1 MSTDFNYGGKQ
12 IVIGGP
18 IKPNGKDMP
27 SDARTRV
34 DCYADIATIP
44 NPYVGLRIT
53 VKVDETNNNKMT
65 DYIVK
70 SLKANSI
77 GLANS
82 LIDEVVRYVDYL
94 GINGQSVDTNNF
106 ATKEE
111 LGLKADK
118 TELHSHINK
127 TVLDGI
133 ASTNVDNWNNKV
145 DKVEGKTLTTND
157 YTNEEKQTVASL
169 KATVGD
175 TSSGLVKDVK
185 DLKTNGV
192 SQDNINVAIE
202 NYLTEHP
209 VSGGATAE
217 QAAQIEANRV
227 AIGDE
232 NSGLTKEVNDIK
244 NTELQNLNTAILRVN
259 ETVGNKSE
267 LPVGDENIIASINRI
282 DGKTTTGNGLTSEQ
296 AQQLQ
301 TAYEHSQSDHV
312 TMDEVNAAIS
322 NAQLGGEE
330 VDTTPFATDLS
341 LTGSNLQL
349 KNSQGNLIGNAITLP
364 STSGGTSETVTVV
377 RDIYANNEMPKMYVT
392 SDRLGSLTKKADG
405 EADCEV
411 EIRFN
416 RQIIKCY
423 ATGKVQGNSSES
435 LPAKNYTFKFYSDA
449 AHATKNK
456 IDVGWG
462 KQSKY
467 CFKKNYV
474 DSTHTRNLSGARI
487 AYDMVNSRPESD
499 FKTNLL
505 TAPRNGAVDGFPCV
519 MYLNGDFWGLYTW
532 NIPKDAWTFNMKD
545 NNPNHMVLCAEYN
558 NNHDMNATNTCQ
570 FRALWGGKD
579 DANWS
584 IEVGTYS
591 EALKTSFN
599 NAINFVMT
607 ASDEDFKANIS
618 NHFDLYSLLD
628 YYCFSYLVYHYDGL
642 GKNVLMATYDGI
654 HWGACLYDMDS
665 IYGATFNGQEFLEY
679 NKPCPEN
686 YQENNSLLWQRIERC
701 FAQELYDRYV
711 ELRKGALSLGNI
723 VEHVEE
729 IYDLIPDRVFKEDWT
744 KWSGIPSQATNTLT
758 RFRAFMKNRAVY
770 VDSEF
775 EAFDTTPKPVS
786 GVLLDQ
792 YAITA
797 NQNSPITLTATV
809 KPNSAINKNVTWS
822 CDDETVQLTPSG
834 LTCEVNCPNLGTPR
848 VTVTTE
854 EGGFT
859 ASCVIT
865 VVEEGTAVTD
875 GLVRY
880 IDFALDSETAA
891 TKPTT
896 IKDKVDDSITYT
908 ISGASLLY
916 NQQNITKDG
925 VGWKES
931 GLRGKQYSGAKIGIE
946 TFQYQMP
953 EQFTIECCQSFDNGT
968 SGLKILSIRNSFN
981 DMIFQVNTTGDK
993 IQIQNGLKTINAPY
1007 TFESNKL
1014 YHITITYDG
1023 ANARLLINGV
1033 EVIKS
1038 QAYAKAGDSTTFY
1051 VKPFGISDGK
1061 NTEGTIEGLMCYFKI
1076 YNKVLTDNEIAAN
1089 YAIESANRVMDR

>member
-1 MSTDFNYGGKQ
+1 MATDFNYENRT
-12 IVIGGP
+12 INAGGP
-18 IKPNGKDMP
+18 IKPSGKDMP
-27 SDARTRV
+27 GDPRTRV
-34 DCYADIATIP
+34 NTFADITSIP
-44 NPYVGLRIT
+44 VPYVGLKIT
-53 VKVDETNNNKMT
+53 VIADETNNNKMT

-70 SLKANSI
+70 SLKANSM
-77 GLANS
+77 GAPNS
-82 LIDEVVRYVDYL
+82 AINEVVRYVDYL
-94 GINGQSVDTNNF
+94 GVS
-106 ATKEE
+106 
-111 LGLKADK
+111 
-118 TELHSHINK
+118 
-127 TVLDGI
+127 
-133 ASTNVDNWNNKV
+133 
-145 DKVEGKTLTTND
+145 
-157 YTNEEKQTVASL
+157 
-169 KATVGD
+169 
-175 TSSGLVKDVK
+175 SSG
-185 DLKTNGV
+185 
-192 SQDNINVAIE
+192 
-202 NYLTEHP
+202 
-209 VSGGATAE
+209 GGTSA
-217 QAAQIEANRV
+217 
-227 AIGDE
+227 G
-232 NSGLTKEVNDIK
+232 
-244 NTELQNLNTAILRVN
+244 
-259 ETVGNKSE
+259 
-267 LPVGDENIIASINRI
+267 
-282 DGKTTTGNGLTSEQ
+282 TGAGLTSEQ

-301 TAYEHSQSDHV
+301 TAYTHSQSDHV
-312 TMDEVNAAIS
+312 SMDEVNQAIA
-322 NAQLGGEE
+322 NAQLGGGE
-330 VDTTPFATDLS
+330 VDTTSFATDLS
-341 LTGSNLQL
+341 LTGSSLQL

-364 STSGGTSETVTVV
+364 STSGGASETVTVV

-392 SDRLGSLTKKADG
+392 SDRLGSLNKKADG

-423 ATGKVQGNSSES
+423 ATGKVQGTSSES

-467 CFKKNYV
+467 CFKKNYI

-505 TAPRNGAVDGFPCV
+505 TTPRNGAVDGFPCI
-519 MYLNGDFWGLYTW
+519 MYLNGEFWGLYTW
-532 NIPKDAWTFNMKD
+532 NIPKDAWMFNMKND
-545 NNPNHMVLCAEYN
+545 NPNHMVLCAEFN
-558 NNHDMNATNTCQ
+558 NNGNMGAINPCQ
-570 FRALWGGKD
+570 FRALWGGEGD
-579 DANWS
+579 GNWS

-618 NHFDLYSLLD
+618 NYFDLYSLLD

-642 GKNVLMATYDGI
+642 GKNMLMATYDGV

-665 IYGATFNGQEFLEY
+665 IYGVSFTGKEFLEY
-679 NKPCPEN
+679 NKKCPEN

-729 IYDLIPDRVFKEDWT
+729 IYDLIPDRAFKEDWT
-744 KWSGIPSQATNTLT
+744 KWTGIPSQATNTLP
-758 RFRAFMKNRAVY
+758 RFRTFMKNRAAY

-792 YAITA
+792 YTITT

-822 CDDETVQLTPSG
+822 CDDGTVQLTPSG

-854 EGGFT
+854 EGEFT

-880 IDFALDSETAA
+880 IDLALDEETKA

-908 ISGASLLY
+908 ISGSFLLY
-916 NQQNITKDG
+916 DQQNNTKDG
-925 VGWKES
+925 LGWKES
-931 GLRGKQYSGAKIGIE
+931 GLRGRQYSGGKIGIE
-946 TFQYQMP
+946 AFQYQMP
-953 EQFTIECCQSFDNGT
+953 DQFTIECCQSFNSGSD
-968 SGLKILSIRNSFN
+968 GLKILSIRNSFN
-981 DMIFQVNTTGDK
+981 DMIFQVNTTTGNK
-993 IQIQNGLKTINAPY
+993 IQIQNGLKTIFGTY

-1014 YHITITYDG
+1014 YHIVVTYDG

-1033 EVIKS
+1033 EVIAS
-1038 QAYAKAGDSTTFY
+1038 QAYTKAGDSSTFY
-1051 VKPFGISDGK
+1051 VKPFGISDGR
-1061 NTEGTIEGLMCYFKI
+1061 NVEGTIEGLMCYFKI
-1076 YNKVLTDNEIAAN
+1076 YNRVLSDNEIASN
-1089 YAIESANRVMDR
+1089 YAIESANRVMDI

>member
-1 MSTDFNYGGKQ
+1 MSTDFTYGGNQ
-12 IVIGGP
+12 IVSNGP
-18 IKPNGKDMP
+18 FKPSGKDMP
-27 SDARTRV
+27 VDARTRV
-34 DCYADIATIP
+34 ESFADIASIP
-44 NPYVGLRIT
+44 NPHVGLKIT

-70 SLKANSI
+70 SLKANSYGI
-77 GLANS
+77 ANTV
-82 LIDEVVRYVDYL
+82 IDEVVRYVDYL
-94 GINGQSVDTNNF
+94 G
-106 ATKEE
+106 
-111 LGLKADK
+111 
-118 TELHSHINK
+118 
-127 TVLDGI
+127 
-133 ASTNVDNWNNKV
+133 
-145 DKVEGKTLTTND
+145 
-157 YTNEEKQTVASL
+157 
-169 KATVGD
+169 
-175 TSSGLVKDVK
+175 
-185 DLKTNGV
+185 
-192 SQDNINVAIE
+192 
-202 NYLTEHP
+202 
-209 VSGGATAE
+209 VSGGS
-217 QAAQIEANRV
+217 
-227 AIGDE
+227 
-232 NSGLTKEVNDIK
+232 SGGGTS
-244 NTELQNLNTAILRVN
+244 A
-259 ETVGNKSE
+259 G
-267 LPVGDENIIASINRI
+267 
-282 DGKTTTGNGLTSEQ
+282 TGAGLTSEQ

-301 TAYEHSQSDHV
+301 TAYTHSQSDHV
-312 TMDEVNAAIS
+312 SMDEVNQAIA
-322 NAQLGGEE
+322 NAQLGGGE
-330 VDTTPFATDLS
+330 VDLSTYATKTYTDNAISTALDGHTFKFLTQAEYDALETKDPLVEYHITDATEPETIDTTSFATDLS

-364 STSGGTSETVTVV
+364 STSGGASETVTVV
-377 RDIYANNEMPKMYVT
+377 RDIYANNEIPKMYVT

-423 ATGKVQGNSSES
+423 ATGKIQGTSSES

-467 CFKKNYV
+467 CFKKNYI

-505 TAPRNGAVDGFPCV
+505 TTPRNGAVDGFPCII
-519 MYLNGDFWGLYTW
+519 YLNGEFWGLYTW
-532 NIPKDAWTFNMKD
+532 NIPKDAWMFNMKD
-545 NNPNHMVLCAEYN
+545 DNPNHMVLCAEYN
-558 NNHDMNATNTCQ
+558 NNGNMSVTNTCQ
-570 FRALWGGKD
+570 FRALWGGEGD
-579 DANWS
+579 TNWS

-618 NHFDLYSLLD
+618 NYFDLYSLLD
-628 YYCFSYLVYHYDGL
+628 YYCFSYFVYHYDGL
-642 GKNVLMATYDGI
+642 GKNMLMATYDGV

-665 IYGATFNGQEFLEY
+665 IYGVTFNGQQFLEY
-679 NKPCPEN
+679 NKKCPEE

-729 IYDLIPDRVFKEDWT
+729 IYDLIPDRAFKEDWT
-744 KWSGIPSQATNTLT
+744 KWTGIPSQATNTLT
-758 RFRAFMKNRAVY
+758 RFRTFMKNRAVY

-792 YAITA
+792 YTITT

-809 KPNSAINKNVTWS
+809 KPNSAVNKNVTWS
-822 CDDETVQLTPSG
+822 CDDGTVQLTPSG

-865 VVEEGTAVTD
+865 VVEEGTTVTN

-880 IDFALDSETAA
+880 IDLALDEETKA

-896 IKDKVDDSITYT
+896 IKDKVDDSITYN
-908 ISGASLLY
+908 ISGANVLY
-916 NQQNITKDG
+916 LQNNITNDG
-925 VGWKES
+925 IGWKES
-931 GLRGKQYSGAKIGIE
+931 GLRGKQYYSDRIGIE

-953 EQFTIECCQSFDNGT
+953 DQFTIECCQSFNNG
-968 SGLKILSIRNSFN
+968 SISQKILSIRNSFN
-981 DMIFQVNTTGDK
+981 DMIFQVNTNSGK
-993 IQIQNGLKTINAPY
+993 IQIQNGLKTINASY
-1007 TFESNKL
+1007 TFENDKL
-1014 YHITITYDG
+1014 YHIAITYDG
-1023 ANARLLINGV
+1023 ANARLLINGS
-1033 EVIKS
+1033 EVIAS
-1038 QAYAKAGDSTTFY
+1038 QAFAKAGDSTTFY
-1051 VKPFGISDGK
+1051 VRPFGISDGLK
-1061 NTEGTIEGLMCYFKI
+1061 LEGTVEGLMCYFKI
-1076 YNKVLTDNEIAAN
+1076 YNRVLTNNEIASN
-1089 YAIESANRVMDR
+1089 YAIESANRVMDK

>member
-1 MSTDFNYGGKQ
+1 MSTDFTYGGNQ
-12 IVIGGP
+12 IVSNGP
-18 IKPNGKDMP
+18 FKPSGKDMP
-27 SDARTRV
+27 VDARTRV
-34 DCYADIATIP
+34 ESFADIVSIP
-44 NPYVGLRIT
+44 NPHVGLKIT

-70 SLKANSI
+70 SLKANSLGI
-77 GLANS
+77 ANTV
-82 LIDEVVRYVDYL
+82 IDEVVRYVDYL
-94 GINGQSVDTNNF
+94 GVSSSGGGTSAGT
-106 ATKEE
+106 
-111 LGLKADK
+111 G
-118 TELHSHINK
+118 
-127 TVLDGI
+127 
-133 ASTNVDNWNNKV
+133 
-145 DKVEGKTLTTND
+145 EGLTT
-157 YTNEEKQTVASL
+157 
-169 KATVGD
+169 
-175 TSSGLVKDVK
+175 
-185 DLKTNGV
+185 
-192 SQDNINVAIE
+192 
-202 NYLTEHP
+202 
-209 VSGGATAE
+209 
-217 QAAQIEANRV
+217 
-227 AIGDE
+227 
-232 NSGLTKEVNDIK
+232 
-244 NTELQNLNTAILRVN
+244 
-259 ETVGNKSE
+259 
-267 LPVGDENIIASINRI
+267 
-282 DGKTTTGNGLTSEQ
+282 EQ

-312 TMDEVNAAIS
+312 SMDEVNQAIA
-322 NAQLGGEE
+322 NAQLSGGEVDLSTYATKTYTDNAISTALDGHTFKFLTQAE
-330 VDTTPFATDLS
+330 YDALETKDPLVEYHITDATEPETIDTTSFATDLS

-423 ATGKVQGNSSES
+423 ATGKIQGNSSES

-449 AHATKNK
+449 AHSTKNK

-467 CFKKNYV
+467 CFKKNYI

-487 AYDMVNSRPESD
+487 AYDMVNSRPESA

-505 TAPRNGAVDGFPCV
+505 TTPRNGAVDGFPCII
-519 MYLNGDFWGLYTW
+519 YLNGEFWGLYTW
-532 NIPKDAWTFNMKD
+532 NIPKDAWMFNMKD
-545 NNPNHMVLCAEYN
+545 NNPNHMVLCAEFN
-558 NNHDMNATNTCQ
+558 NNGNMGAINPCQ
-570 FRALWGGKD
+570 FRALWGGEGD
-579 DANWS
+579 GNWS

-618 NHFDLYSLLD
+618 NYFDLYSLLD

-642 GKNVLMATYDGI
+642 GKNMLMATYDGV

-665 IYGATFNGQEFLEY
+665 IYGVSFTGKEFLEY
-679 NKPCPEN
+679 NKKCPEE

-701 FAQELYDRYV
+701 FSQELYDRYV

-729 IYDLIPDRVFKEDWT
+729 IYDLIPDRAFKEDWT
-744 KWSGIPSQATNTLT
+744 KWTGIPSQATNTLP
-758 RFRAFMKNRAVY
+758 RFRTFMKNRAAY

-792 YAITA
+792 YTITT

-822 CDDETVQLTPSG
+822 CDDGTVQLTPSG

-875 GLVRY
+875 GLVRC
-880 IDFALDSETAA
+880 IDLALDEETKA

-896 IKDKVDDSITYT
+896 IKDKVDDSITYN
-908 ISGASLLY
+908 ISGTSVLY
-916 NQQNITKDG
+916 MQNNITNDG

-931 GLRGKQYSGAKIGIE
+931 GLRGKQYSSNKIGIE
-946 TFQYQMP
+946 VFQYQMP
-953 EQFTIECCQSFDNGT
+953 EQFTIECCQSFNDG
-968 SGLKILSIRNSFN
+968 SAGQKILSIRNSFN
-981 DMIFQVNTTGDK
+981 DMIFQVNTNVGK
-993 IQIQNGLKTINAPY
+993 IQIQNGLKTIFGSY
-1007 TFESNKL
+1007 TFDSNKL
-1014 YHITITYDG
+1014 YHIAITYDG

-1033 EVIKS
+1033 EVIAS
-1038 QAYAKAGDSTTFY
+1038 QAYAKAGDSSTFY
-1051 VKPFGISDGK
+1051 VKPFGISDGA
-1061 NTEGTIEGLMCYFKI
+1061 NVEGTVEGLMCYFKI
-1076 YNKVLTDNEIAAN
+1076 YNRVLNDNEIASN
-1089 YAIESANRVMDR
+1089 YAIESVNRVMDK

>member
-1 MSTDFNYGGKQ
+1 MATDFNYGGKQ

-94 GINGQSVDTNNF
+94 GISSSGGGTG
-106 ATKEE
+106 T
-111 LGLKADK
+111 GL
-118 TELHSHINK
+118 TSEQLSN
-127 TVLDGI
+127 I
-133 ASTNVDNWNNKV
+133 AKIP
-145 DKVEGKTLTTND
+145 
-157 YTNEEKQTVASL
+157 AI
-169 KATVGD
+169 KATVD
-175 TSSGLVKDVK
+175 ALPNNYASKNHNHSEYASSSHRHDA
-185 DLKTNGV
+185 
-192 SQDNINVAIE
+192 SEIDN
-202 NYLTEHP
+202 LP
-209 VSGGATAE
+209 SGGGT
-217 QAAQIEANRV
+217 
-227 AIGDE
+227 
-232 NSGLTKEVNDIK
+232 GLT
-244 NTELQNLNTAILRVN
+244 T
-259 ETVGNKSE
+259 
-267 LPVGDENIIASINRI
+267 
-282 DGKTTTGNGLTSEQ
+282 EQ

-301 TAYEHSQSDHV
+301 TAYTHSQSDHV
-312 TMDEVNAAIS
+312 TMNEVNEAIS
-322 NAQLGGEE
+322 NAQLGGGE
-330 VDTTPFATDLS
+330 VDTTSFATDLS
-341 LTGSNLQL
+341 LTGSSLQL

-392 SDRLGSLTKKADG
+392 SDRLGSLNKKADG

-423 ATGKVQGNSSES
+423 ATGKIQGTSSES

-449 AHATKNK
+449 AHTTKNK

-505 TAPRNGAVDGFPCV
+505 TAPRNGAVDGFPCII
-519 MYLNGDFWGLYTW
+519 YLNGEFWGLYTW
-532 NIPKDAWTFNMKD
+532 NIPKDAWMFNMKD
-545 NNPNHMVLCAEYN
+545 DNPNHMVLCAEYN
-558 NNHDMNATNTCQ
+558 NNGSMSATNTCQ
-570 FRALWGGKD
+570 FRALWGGEGD
-579 DANWS
+579 GNWS
-584 IEVGTYS
+584 IEAGTYS
-591 EALKTSFN
+591 EALRTSFN

-607 ASDEDFKANIS
+607 ATDEDFKANIS
-618 NHFDLYSLLD
+618 NYFDLYSLLD
-628 YYCFSYLVYHYDGL
+628 YYCFSYFVYHYDGL
-642 GKNVLMATYDGI
+642 GKNMLMATYDGV

-665 IYGATFNGQEFLEY
+665 IYGVSFDGKQFLEY

-701 FAQELYDRYV
+701 FSQELYDRYV

-729 IYDLIPDRVFKEDWT
+729 IYDLIPDRAFKEDWT
-744 KWSGIPSQATNTLT
+744 KWTGIPSQTTNTLT
-758 RFRAFMKNRAVY
+758 RFRTFMKNRAVY

-792 YAITA
+792 YTITA

-822 CDDETVQLTPSG
+822 CDDGTVQLTPSG

-859 ASCVIT
+859 ATCVIT

-908 ISGASLLY
+908 IEGIYDAY
-916 NQQNITKDG
+916 NPENVTKYG
-925 VGWKES
+925 LGWKQS
-931 GLRGKQYSGAKIGIE
+931 GLRIRSNTGIKA
-946 TFQYQMP
+946 FQYQMP
-953 EQFTIECCQSFDNGT
+953 DQFTIECCQAFNDVSN
-968 SGLKILSIRNSFN
+968 LLRILSIRNAFTN
-981 DMIFQVNTTGDK
+981 MIFQVNHTGSK
-993 IQIQNGLKTINAPY
+993 IQIQNGIKTIGESY
-1007 TFESNKL
+1007 TFEANKL
-1014 YHITITYDG
+1014 YHIVATYDG
-1023 ANARLLINGV
+1023 ANARLLINGS
-1033 EVIKS
+1033 EVIAS
-1038 QAYAKAGDSTTFY
+1038 QAFAKAGDSTTFY
-1051 VKPFGISDGK
+1051 VKPFGISNGAD
-1061 NTEGTIEGLMCYFKI
+1061 NEGNVEGLICYFKI
-1076 YNKVLTDNEIAAN
+1076 YNRVLTNNEIASN
-1089 YAIESANRVMDR
+1089 YAIESANRVMDK